1 MRGSLAEPVETG
13 CRVVFLGGVGEVGRN
28 MACLELDGRLLVM
41 DVGLSFPSADMP
53 GIDLVLP
60 DMQYVRDRADDVD
73 AVVLTHGHEDH
84 VGALPYLLKD
94 LGRSVPVIGT
104 AFTLELL
111 GNKMEEHQVTDL
123 ADLMLAVPG
132 EGLTVGPFSMRFLH
146 VTHSIPD
153 GMAVAVDTPFGTVLH
168 TGDFKI
174 DQTPIDGRPT
184 DLHGFA
190 EEAGRGVHLLLSD
203 STNAEEPGHSA
214 SERTVGP
221 VLREI
226 VERAPAI
233 VVVACFSSHVH
244 RIQQVIDA
252 AVANQ
257 RVVAFLGR
265 SMLNSVAAAR
275 RLGILRLDDRDVI
288 DIADVPTV
296 GPQNV
301 VIACTGSQGEPYS
314 ALSLMAAREHKWV
327 KLADGDTVVLSSSL
341 IPGNEPAI
349 HRVVDALYRSGADVY
364 HVPADA
370 VHASGHAA
378 QEELRLVLSLVRPR
392 WFVPVHGERRHLQH
406 HARLA
411 EEIGIPHD
419 RILICED
426 GDVVEIGE
434 VLRKADRVPAG
445 MTFVDGLGIG
455 DVGGEVL
462 RDRRKL
468 AGDGVVVV
476 VVAIDVQTGE
486 LIGRPDIVNR
496 GFVHEAT
503 SGQILEE
510 ARERVAAALAET
522 AASEVI
528 DPTVLQQDIRRVL
541 KRYFFEVTQRKPV
554 ILPVIME
561 A

>member
-1 MRGSLAEPVETG
+1 MPDARI
-13 CRVVFLGGVGEVGRN
+13 VFLGGIGEVGRN
-28 MACLELDGRLLVM
+28 MACFELEGRILIM
-41 DVGLSFPSADMP
+41 DVGLSFPSAEMP

-60 DMQYVRDRADDVD
+60 DMEYVRGRADDVE

-94 LGRSVPVIGT
+94 LGRPVPVIGT

-111 GNKMEEHQVTDL
+111 KGKLEEHGVTDL
-123 ADLMLAVPG
+123 ADTMLAVPG

-153 GMAVAVDTPFGTVLH
+153 GMAIAVDTPHGTVLH

-174 DQTPIDGRPT
+174 DPTPIDGLST

-190 EEAGRGVHLLLSD
+190 EEAGRGVHVLLSD
-203 STNAEEPGHSA
+203 STNAEEPGHTA
-214 SERTVGP
+214 SERSVGP
-221 VLREI
+221 VVREI
-226 VERAPAI
+226 VGSAPGI
-233 VVVACFSSHVH
+233 VVVACFSSHIH
-244 RIQQVIDA
+244 RIQQVVDA
-252 AVANQ
+252 AIADE

-265 SMLNSVAAAR
+265 SMQNSVGAAR
-275 RLGILRLDDRDVI
+275 RLGILGVDEKDVI
-288 DIADVPTV
+288 DISEVESLDPSR
-296 GPQNV
+296 V
-301 VIACTGSQGEPYS
+301 VIICTGSQGEPYS

-327 KLADGDTVVLSSSL
+327 KLKEGDTVVLSSSL

-378 QEELRLVLSLVRPR
+378 QEELRLLLSLVKPR
-392 WFVPVHGERRHLQH
+392 WFVPIHGERRHLQH
-406 HARLA
+406 HARIA

-419 RILICED
+419 RIMICED
-426 GDVVEIGE
+426 GDVLEVGAE
-434 VLRKADRVPAG
+434 VLRAERVRAG
-445 MTFVDGLGIG
+445 MTLVDGLGIG

-476 VVAIDVQTGE
+476 VLTVDAQTGE
-486 LIGRPDIVNR
+486 IIGGPDIVNR
-496 GFVHEAT
+496 GFVHEET
-503 SGQILEE
+503 SGDILQE
-510 ARERVAAALAET
+510 ARERVAAVFDDSS
-522 AASEVI
+522 AANVT
-528 DPTVLQQDIRRVL
+528 DPSVMQQNVSRVL

-561 A
+561 V

>member
-1 MRGSLAEPVETG
+1 MPDTREAA

-28 MACLELDGRLLVM
+28 MACLELDGRLLVI
-41 DVGLSFPSADMP
+41 DVGLSFPSAEML

-60 DMQYVRDRADDVD
+60 DMQYIRERADDVE

-94 LGRSVPVIGT
+94 LGRPVPVIGT
-104 AFTLELL
+104 SFTLELL
-111 GNKMEEHQVTDL
+111 GNKLEEHQVTSLVDL
-123 ADLMLAVPG
+123 TLAIPG

-153 GMAVAVDTPFGTVLH
+153 GMAVAIDTPFGTVLH

-174 DQTPIDGRPT
+174 DQTPIDGLPT

-203 STNAEEPGHSA
+203 STNAEEPGHTA
-214 SERTVGP
+214 SERSVGP
-221 VLREI
+221 VLRDI

-233 VVVACFSSHVH
+233 VVVACFSSHIH

-252 AVANQ
+252 AIANR

-265 SMLNSVAAAR
+265 SMQNSVGVAR

-288 DIADVPTV
+288 DIAEVPTV

-301 VIACTGSQGEPYS
+301 VIICTGSQGEPYS

-327 KLADGDTVVLSSSL
+327 KLADPDTVVLSSSL

-364 HVPADA
+364 HVPADQ

-378 QEELRLVLSLVRPR
+378 QEELRLLLSLVRPR
-392 WFVPVHGERRHLQH
+392 WFIPVHGERRHLQH
-406 HARLA
+406 HARIA
-411 EEIGIPHD
+411 EEIGIPRD

-426 GDVVEIGE
+426 GDVVEIDDQVRKGE
-434 VLRKADRVPAG
+434 RVQAG

-476 VVAIDVQTGE
+476 VATVDAQTGA
-486 LIGRPDIVNR
+486 LVGRPDIVNR

-503 SGQILEE
+503 SADILEE
-510 ARERVAAALAET
+510 ARERVTAALAET
-522 AASEVI
+522 ASSEVT
-528 DPTVLQQDIRRVL
+528 DPSLLQQEIRRVL

>member
-1 MRGSLAEPVETG
+1 
-13 CRVVFLGGVGEVGRN
+13 
-28 MACLELDGRLLVM
+28 MACVELDGRILVL
-41 DVGLSFPSADMP
+41 DVGLSFPSADMF

-60 DMQYVRDRADDVD
+60 DMTYVRERIDDIE

-84 VGALPYLLKD
+84 VGALPYLLKELD
-94 LGRSVPVIGT
+94 RRVPVWGT

-111 GNKMEEHQVTDL
+111 QNKLEEHEVMHL
-123 ADLMLAVPG
+123 LEPMLAVPG
-132 EGLTVGPFSMRFLH
+132 GSGKAGPFSMRFLH

-153 GMAVAVDTPFGTVLH
+153 GMAVAIDTPYGTILH

-174 DQTPIDGRPT
+174 DPTPIDGQPT
-184 DLHGFA
+184 DLHGLA

-203 STNAEEPGHSA
+203 STNAEEPGHTE
-214 SERTVGP
+214 SEKSVGP
-221 VLREI
+221 VLRGI
-226 VERAPAI
+226 VENAPGI
-233 VVVACFSSHVH
+233 VVVACFSSHIH
-244 RIQQVIDA
+244 RIQQVVNA
-252 AVANQ
+252 AVADG

-265 SMLNSVAAAR
+265 SMHNSVGAAR
-275 RLGILRLDDRDVI
+275 RLGILKVDDRDVI
-288 DIADVPTV
+288 DIEGVDDLDP
-296 GPQNV
+296 GRV
-301 VIACTGSQGEPYS
+301 VIICTGSQGEPYS

-327 KLADGDTVVLSSSL
+327 KLREGDTVVLSSSL

-349 HRVVDALYRSGADVY
+349 HRVVDSLYRSGADVY

-378 QEELRLVLSLVRPR
+378 QEELRLLLSLVKPR

-411 EEIGIPHD
+411 EEVGIPHD
-419 RILICED
+419 RVLICED
-426 GDVVEIGE
+426 GDVIEVGE
-434 VLRKADRVPAG
+434 QVVKADRVQAG

-476 VVAIDVQTGE
+476 VVTVDAHSGE
-486 LIGRPDIVNR
+486 LIGGPDVVNR

-503 SGQILEE
+503 SADILEE
-510 ARERVAAALAET
+510 ARKRVMLAFEET
-522 AASEVI
+522 AEARVI
-528 DPTVLQQDIRRVL
+528 DPSALQQNVRRVL
-541 KRYFFEVTQRKPV
+541 KKYFFEVTQRKPV

-561 A
+561 V